1 MKTEAMIYNSMGL
14 RFTYDSMG
22 GKTAVGWAIEVG
34 QITWFFLFLSATVES
49 TSIYL
54 TWDLVLL

>member
-1 MKTEAMIYNSMGL
+1 MIYNSMGL

-22 GKTAVGWAIEVG
+22 GITAVGWAIEMG
-34 QITWFFLFLSATVES
+34 QITWFFPFLSSTVES

-54 TWDLVLL
+54 TWNLVLL